1 MQLTPYHA
9 KYFAYELTKRCSSDS
24 LQKLAVSLSDAQVDL
39 NPHQVEAALFA
50 FRSPLSR
57 GAILADEVGLGKTI
71 EAGILLS
78 QKWAERKRKIL
89 IILPSNLR
97 IQHPLAQR
105 IVEKCKAESL
115 PRQKLIFQ
123 YSDSGKKISIL
134 EPLIGKSG
142 WLSLINL
149 TINSFES
156 EDNILFC
163 GITDDGSE
171 LDIEQCRRMFSLS
184 STINTLESDIIAET
198 QKQLNQIVFKQ
209 KADILQVNAE
219 RNAGFFDNEMDK
231 LDKWA
236 DDVKN
241 SLEIELKE
249 LDKEI
254 KFRKTEAKK
263 ILSLEEKV
271 KTQRQIKEMEKKR
284 NSLRMNLYQ
293 AQDEVD
299 GRKES
304 LINEIE
310 ARLKQKIETNEL
322 FTIKW
327 KVF

>member
-1 MQLTPYHA
+1 
-9 KYFAYELTKRCSSDS
+9 
-24 LQKLAVSLSDAQVDL
+24 
-39 NPHQVEAALFA
+39 
-50 FRSPLSR
+50 
-57 GAILADEVGLGKTI
+57 
-71 EAGILLS
+71 
-78 QKWAERKRKIL
+78 
-89 IILPSNLR
+89 
-97 IQHPLAQR
+97 
-105 IVEKCKAESL
+105 
-115 PRQKLIFQ
+115 
-123 YSDSGKKISIL
+123 
-134 EPLIGKSG
+134 
-142 WLSLINL
+142 
-149 TINSFES
+149 
-156 EDNILFC
+156 
-163 GITDDGSE
+163 
-171 LDIEQCRRMFSLS
+171 
-184 STINTLESDIIAET
+184 AET
-198 QKQLNQIVFKQ
+198 RKQVNQIAFKQ

-236 DDVKN
+236 EDVKN

-304 LINEIE
+304 LINDIE
-310 ARLKQKIETNEL
+310 ARLKQKIEANEL

-327 KVF
+327 KVL

>member
-1 MQLTPYHA
+1 MS
-9 KYFAYELTKRCSSDS
+9 KD
-24 LQKLAVSLSDAQVDL
+24 
-39 NPHQVEAALFA
+39 
-50 FRSPLSR
+50 
-57 GAILADEVGLGKTI
+57 
-71 EAGILLS
+71 
-78 QKWAERKRKIL
+78 
-89 IILPSNLR
+89 
-97 IQHPLAQR
+97 
-105 IVEKCKAESL
+105 
-115 PRQKLIFQ
+115 IF
-123 YSDSGKKISIL
+123 
-134 EPLIGKSG
+134 
-142 WLSLINL
+142 
-149 TINSFES
+149 
-156 EDNILFC
+156 
-163 GITDDGSE
+163 IT
-171 LDIEQCRRMFSLS
+171 LYY
-184 STINTLESDIIAET
+184 NTLESDIIAET
-198 QKQLNQIVFKQ
+198 QKQINQIALKQ
-209 KADILQVNAE
+209 KADILQVSAE

-310 ARLKQKIETNEL
+310 ARLKQKIEANEL
-322 FTIKW
+322 FLIRW
-327 KVF
+327 KLA

>member
-1 MQLTPYHA
+1 M
-9 KYFAYELTKRCSSDS
+9 
-24 LQKLAVSLSDAQVDL
+24 
-39 NPHQVEAALFA
+39 
-50 FRSPLSR
+50 
-57 GAILADEVGLGKTI
+57 
-71 EAGILLS
+71 
-78 QKWAERKRKIL
+78 
-89 IILPSNLR
+89 
-97 IQHPLAQR
+97 
-105 IVEKCKAESL
+105 
-115 PRQKLIFQ
+115 
-123 YSDSGKKISIL
+123 
-134 EPLIGKSG
+134 
-142 WLSLINL
+142 
-149 TINSFES
+149 
-156 EDNILFC
+156 
-163 GITDDGSE
+163 
-171 LDIEQCRRMFSLS
+171 S

-299 GRKES
+299 GRKR
-304 LINEIE
+304 IPD
-310 ARLKQKIETNEL
+310 
-322 FTIKW
+322 
-327 KVF
+327 

>member
-1 MQLTPYHA
+1 
-9 KYFAYELTKRCSSDS
+9 
-24 LQKLAVSLSDAQVDL
+24 VSKD
-39 NPHQVEAALFA
+39 
-50 FRSPLSR
+50 
-57 GAILADEVGLGKTI
+57 
-71 EAGILLS
+71 
-78 QKWAERKRKIL
+78 
-89 IILPSNLR
+89 
-97 IQHPLAQR
+97 
-105 IVEKCKAESL
+105 
-115 PRQKLIFQ
+115 IF
-123 YSDSGKKISIL
+123 
-134 EPLIGKSG
+134 
-142 WLSLINL
+142 
-149 TINSFES
+149 
-156 EDNILFC
+156 
-163 GITDDGSE
+163 IT
-171 LDIEQCRRMFSLS
+171 LYY
-184 STINTLESDIIAET
+184 NTLESDIIAET
-198 QKQLNQIVFKQ
+198 QKQINQIALKQ
-209 KADILQVNAE
+209 KADILQVSAE

-310 ARLKQKIETNEL
+310 ARLKQKIEANEL
-322 FTIKW
+322 FLIRW
-327 KVF
+327 KLA